1 MKDTNRELTAHQRRI
16 LMMRVAG
23 MTSDEVGSWL
33 GIAGSTVRN
42 TLTIIYRKIGAKG
55 ITGATLWAVR
65 EGLVDPEEANEK
77 WMS

>member
-1 MKDTNRELTAHQRRI
+1 MNDTNKALTAHQRRI

-23 MTSDEVGSWL
+23 QTSDEVGDRL

-42 TLTIIYRKIGAKG
+42 TLTIIYRKIGVRG

-65 EGLVDPEEANEK
+65 KGLVDVEVGNGDQ
-77 WMS
+77 